1 MDSSSGVSVGS
12 ESKHGASAS
21 SNTADR
27 FVRRRISDSLAR
39 IGVTNLVKRL
49 QPSVLNARLSSS
61 MRDRIGGTSNERWDS
76 KCSASAGWLQI
87 STCS

>member
-1 MDSSSGVSVGS
+1 MASSSGVRVGS
-12 ESKHGASAS
+12 ESRQGTNAS

-49 QPSVLNARLSSS
+49 QPSVLKARLSSS
-61 MRDRIGGTSNERWDS
+61 IRERIGGTSSPR
-76 KCSASAGWLQI
+76 
-87 STCS
+87 